1 MSKFEVHQIRI
12 NFHVTEQIKRFVY
25 VYIIESDFLYMI
37 DSGVFGC
44 EKQIKEYLDIIGRKV
59 SEIKGIFLTHA
70 HPDHIG
76 SAAWFQNNCGCR
88 IYASAGEKPWIE
100 DIGLQFKERPIPNF
114 YKIAGQSCRV
124 DAAVMDRDVIKSH
137 EGLEITVLGTAGH
150 SRDDVSYRVGQ
161 SLFIGDAVPVKGDI
175 PIFIDENAMR
185 RTLQVLENIQN
196 VSTYFPAWD
205 QPYSRDAMIN
215 KLHEASDLVDLLQ
228 HAVKEEDGEID
239 LSALTDRVCDRL
251 QLPLLK
257 ANPLFKRTIA
267 CLRNGR

>member
-12 NFHVTEQIKRFVY
+12 DFHVTEQIKRFVY

-161 SLFIGDAVPVKGDI
+161 SLFIGDAVPVKGFD
-175 PIFIDENAMR
+175 DEEE
-185 RTLQVLENIQN
+185 VVEEK
-196 VSTYFPAWD
+196 VEEPARE
-205 QPYSRDAMIN
+205 PER
-215 KLHEASDLVDLLQ
+215 EV
-228 HAVKEEDGEID
+228 EEDKT
-239 LSALTDRVCDRL
+239 LTDSTLEHD
-251 QLPLLK
+251 
-257 ANPLFKRTIA
+257 LFNLIDSMYDKED
-267 CLRNGR
+267 